1 LEAMAREGAS
11 RKNTEQVLARAFPSV
26 AAEWHPTKNRPL
38 TPRQALVT
46 STYRAFWRCRR
57 DPSHV
62 WITSVVQRLE
72 RGFGCPF
79 CAGKRWARTSSLRE
93 RFPLLAAEW
102 HPTKNDVLTPADVN
116 PRSERRVWWQ
126 CAKRKTHVWQETVV
140 ARVSTGSR
148 CPMCFGTGP
157 ERLRSL
163 ATVFPKIAAEWHPTK
178 NGALRPEDVRPR
190 TDKHVWWRCSRN
202 PTHVWRVSIDNRTG
216 PRKSGC
222 PYCSGRVA
230 DAKSS
235 LRALY
240 PAIAAEWHPTKNGA
254 LDPGEITTKS
264 HRKVF
269 WQCLRNPSHEWQ
281 MTILSRTFS
290 GQGCPLCASL
300 RGRNPR
306 LAAEWHP
313 SKNGRLTPDDVRPSS
328 HQRVWWKCRSNED
341 HVWRTS
347 VSARKGGEVG
357 CPYCAG
363 KLVDKHNSLLAL
375 YPRVAAD
382 WHPAKNGALKPSD
395 VRPGSGKHVF
405 WRCQY
410 NPHHVWRAVIQSRT
424 TKGAG
429 CPQCWLDSRRRPH
442 PRRRTRPSMPLIV

>member
-1 LEAMAREGAS
+1 MAREGAS

-79 CAGKRWARTSSLRE
+79 CAGKRWARESSLRE
-93 RFPLLAAEW
+93 RFPRLAAEW
-102 HPTKNDVLTPADVN
+102 HPTKNDKLTPADVN
-116 PRSERRVWWQ
+116 SRSERRVWWQ

-163 ATVFPKIAAEWHPTK
+163 ATVFPK
-178 NGALRPEDVRPR
+178 
-190 TDKHVWWRCSRN
+190 
-202 PTHVWRVSIDNRTG
+202 
-216 PRKSGC
+216 
-222 PYCSGRVA
+222 
-230 DAKSS
+230 
-235 LRALY
+235 
-240 PAIAAEWHPTKNGA
+240 IAAEWHPTKNGA

-363 KLVDKHNSLLAL
+363 KLVDMHNSLLAL
-375 YPRVAAD
+375 YHRVAAD